1 MIFTAGTNDQLN
13 DLLNRIGEK
22 LQINQSRREK
32 IDGSYKAVCKWI
44 QDDSIYFNNYELDF
58 YPQGS
63 YKIGTTVK
71 PLKDDEFDLDFVL
84 QINGK
89 WVTENPMQILKHLE
103 RRMKEN
109 LTYSPMVEMKNR
121 CVRLNYANEFHIDIL
136 PGFPERLKGDEDKL
150 KVPDREIRNWT
161 HSNPKG
167 YADWFCERSAYKQI
181 FMEKASVEPLPN
193 ELPYNKIEPLKRA
206 VQLMKRYRDIYYQDK
221 NIEGPRSIILT
232 TLAGIYYS
240 GERSEYIA
248 IKSILKGIYVEIL
261 NNNNVPLQIYNPKNS
276 NEKLSEKW
284 DKEPSLYAEF
294 KSFIKDCRE
303 DWDKIITL
311 KSFSEKA
318 KILEKLFG
326 ETVSKEVITEQAE
339 YISKYR
345 ADSKLGIN
353 RKTGML
359 GVLASSDQDMK
370 AVSKNT
376 FYGK

>member
-1 MIFTAGTNDQLN
+1 MYFTTGTNDQLN

-32 IDGSYKAVCKWI
+32 IEGSYEAVCNWI
-44 QDDSIYFNNYELDF
+44 QDDSVYFNNYELEF

-71 PLKDDEFDLDFVL
+71 PLKGDEFDLDFVL

-89 WVTENPMQILKHLE
+89 WVIENPMQILKHLE

-136 PGFPERLKGDEDKL
+136 PGFPERMKGDEDKL
-150 KVPDREIRNWT
+150 RVPDREIRNWT

-167 YADWFCERSAYKQI
+167 YADWFQEKCSYQQI
-181 FMEKASVEPLPN
+181 FMEKASVEHLPA
-193 ELPYNKIEPLKRA
+193 ELPYNRIQPLKRA

-221 NIEGPRSIILT
+221 SVEGPSSIILT
-232 TLAGIYYS
+232 TLAGIYYR

-248 IKSILKGIYVEIL
+248 IKSILEGIYTKIL
-261 NNNNVPLQIYNPKNS
+261 NGNDVPLKICNPKNPK
-276 NEKLSEKW
+276 EKLSEKW
-284 DKEPSLYAEF
+284 DQDPYLYVEF
-294 KSFIKDCRE
+294 KSFIRDCRE
-303 DWDKIITL
+303 DWEKIITL
-311 KSFSEKA
+311 KSFLERA

-326 ETVSKEVITEQAE
+326 EIVSKEVISEQAE

-345 ADSKLGIN
+345 ADNKLGIN
-353 RKTGML
+353 RANGML
-359 GVLASSDQDMK
+359 GVLASSGQAMK